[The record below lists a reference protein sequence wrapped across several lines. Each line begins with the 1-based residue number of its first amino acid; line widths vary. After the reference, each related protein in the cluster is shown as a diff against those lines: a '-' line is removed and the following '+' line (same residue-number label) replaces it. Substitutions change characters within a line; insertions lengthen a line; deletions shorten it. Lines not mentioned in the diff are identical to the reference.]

1 MYTYMCMCLHVCVC
15 LCMCMF
21 VCLLF
26 MRHGICVEVRQE
38 LVGIVPFLSLYV
50 FMGLDLG
57 HQAW

>member
-1 MYTYMCMCLHVCVC
+1 MCMCVHVCVC

-21 VCLLF
+21 VCLLSV
-26 MRHGICVEVRQE
+26 RHGICVEVREE